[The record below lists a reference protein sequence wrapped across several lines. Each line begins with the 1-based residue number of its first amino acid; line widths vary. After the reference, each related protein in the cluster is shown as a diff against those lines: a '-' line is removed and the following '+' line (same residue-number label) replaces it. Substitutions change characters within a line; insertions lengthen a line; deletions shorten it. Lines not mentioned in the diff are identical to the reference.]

1 MPKWRIWSL
10 VVAFIALP
18 SVGCEARNDEQAESD
33 GGESQLAGTVNEA
46 PFATR
51 GVLAHRPYES
61 RPSIEIRLLSRSA
74 SCESFDEDYESRE
87 DEPIVILNLDWPK
100 SEGDRVFFRAAETDE
115 RIQFCRG
122 NARGR
127 ALCTPRGDQE
137 GSVTVLEAS
146 PEGGVLS
153 LDVTG
158 RGGSLSGRLPFT
170 LCSRSP

>member
-1 MPKWRIWSL
+1 M
-10 VVAFIALP
+10 AFIALP
-18 SVGCEARNDEQAESD
+18 SVGCEALDDEQPGSE
-33 GGESQLAGTVNEA
+33 GVESQLSGTVNEA

-87 DEPIVILNLDWPK
+87 DEPIVILYLDWPK
-100 SEGDRVFFRAAETDE
+100 SEGDHVTFQASETDE

-127 ALCTPRGDQE
+127 ASCTPRGVQQ
-137 GSVTVLEAS
+137 GSLTVLEAS

-153 LDVTG
+153 FDVTD
-158 RGGSLSGRLPFT
+158 RGESLSGRLPFT
-170 LCSRSP
+170 LCPRSP